1 MTQRSVL
8 QHVRRLGLT
17 NRVERKC
24 KVSMHRIARIK
35 HRCRQHNKETV
46 AENNRHFVTVEK
58 EDTKC
63 SAQTRPFDEVT
74 NLLDTTAHQT
84 NWMMRI
90 QQLKNE
96 MDVEQQ
102 GRVGDT
108 RSLMALQANSPKESD
123 EDADADQE

>member
-1 MTQRSVL
+1 M
-8 QHVRRLGLT
+8 
-17 NRVERKC
+17 
-24 KVSMHRIARIK
+24 
-35 HRCRQHNKETV
+35 
-46 AENNRHFVTVEK
+46 
-58 EDTKC
+58 KC
-63 SAQTRPFDEVT
+63 SAQTRLFDEVT
-74 NLLDTTAHQT
+74 NLLDTTGAHQT

-108 RSLMALQANSPKESD
+108 RSLLVLQAKSPKESD